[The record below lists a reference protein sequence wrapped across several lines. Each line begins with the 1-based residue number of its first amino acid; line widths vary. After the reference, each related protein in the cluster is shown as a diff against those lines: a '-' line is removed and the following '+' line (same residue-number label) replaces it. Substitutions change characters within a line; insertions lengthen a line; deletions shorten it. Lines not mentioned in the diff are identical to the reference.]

1 MKSVQ
6 LNLSTQPMYLKNVS
20 AELDRR
26 TAHFYQHDPLN
37 TQDSLRRLEP
47 GEAAT
52 YTVGWQFAEQSLR
65 NPDKQKVVVQVET
78 TKKAF
83 SQDVQINPV
92 IVTAELPLFGRTFG
106 QLHQYKCNQRE
117 RIVTSLRL
125 LPALAN
131 CNYLTGIKSPC

>member
-1 MKSVQ
+1 
-6 LNLSTQPMYLKNVS
+6 MYLKNVS

-78 TKKAF
+78 IEESVF
-83 SQDVQINPV
+83 SRCANQSGDRYSGVAIVRSHLWAASPV
-92 IVTAELPLFGRTFG
+92 
-106 QLHQYKCNQRE
+106 
-117 RIVTSLRL
+117 
-125 LPALAN
+125 
-131 CNYLTGIKSPC
+131 